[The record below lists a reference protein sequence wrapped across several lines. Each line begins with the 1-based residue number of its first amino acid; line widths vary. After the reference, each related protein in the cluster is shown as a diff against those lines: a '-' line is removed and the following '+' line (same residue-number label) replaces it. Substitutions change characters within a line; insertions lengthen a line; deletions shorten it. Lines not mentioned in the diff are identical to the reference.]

1 MNIII
6 TGGAGFLGQ
15 RLARALLQQQQI
27 AFDHLTLAD
36 VIVPTSPLAD
46 ERVRCVQADLGDQ
59 TAVQALVTPD
69 TGLIY
74 HLAAIVSSHAEADF
88 DLGVRVNIDATRYLL
103 EAARHQAPGC
113 RFVFSSSLA
122 VFGGELPEVI
132 QDHTAV
138 CPQSSYGMEKAVG
151 ELMVNDYARKGFV
164 DGRVLRLPTIS
175 VRPGKPNKAA
185 SSFASGIIREPLQ
198 GDSTVCPVALSLPMW
213 LSSPATV
220 VENFVRAAQ
229 VPAGAFGASRTVNL
243 PGITVTV
250 QQMIDALRR
259 VAGDQVCARIRYEED
274 EVVSRIVA
282 SWPGRFNI
290 TRARVLGFVQDA
302 DFDSVIRRFIADDM
316 EGTKQ

>member
-15 RLARALLQQQQI
+15 RLARVLLTQEQME
-27 AFDHLTLAD
+27 FSTLTLAD
-36 VIVPTSPLAD
+36 VILPSAPLAD
-46 ERVRCVQADLGDQ
+46 PRVRCVQADLGNQ
-59 TAVQALVTPD
+59 AEVQALVGAD

-88 DLGVRVNIDATRYLL
+88 DLGIQVNIEATRYLL

-122 VFGGELPEVI
+122 VFGGELPELI
-132 QDHTAV
+132 QDNTAV
-138 CPQSSYGMEKAVG
+138 CPQSSYGMEKAVC
-151 ELMVNDYARKGFV
+151 ELMVNDYARKGFI

-198 GDSTVCPVALSLPMW
+198 GEDTVCPVSPSLSMW

-220 VENFVRAAQ
+220 IDNFIRAAQ
-229 VPAGAFGASRTVNL
+229 VPAEAFGASRTVNL

-250 QQMIDALRR
+250 AQMIESLRR
-259 VAGDQVCARIRYEED
+259 VAGDEVCARISYQED
-274 EVVSRIVA
+274 ESISRIVA

-290 TRARVLGFVQDA
+290 TRAQALGFVQDA
-302 DFDSVIRRFIADDM
+302 DFDAVIRSFIQHDLQGA
-316 EGTKQ
+316 QQ

>member
-15 RLARALLQQQQI
+15 RLAKALLQQQQI
-27 AFDHLTLAD
+27 AFDRLTLAD

-46 ERVRCVQADLGDQ
+46 ERVHCVQTDLGDQ
-59 TAVQALVTPD
+59 AAVQALVTPD

-138 CPQSSYGMEKAVG
+138 CPQSSYGMEKSVG
-151 ELMVNDYARKGFV
+151 ELLVNDYARKGFV

-198 GDSTVCPVALSLPMW
+198 GEESVCPVALSLPMW

-229 VPAGAFGASRTVNL
+229 VPAEAFGASRTVNL

-250 QQMIDALRR
+250 QEMIDALRR
-259 VAGDQVCARIRYEED
+259 VAGDPVCDRIRYEED
-274 EVVSRIVA
+274 EAVSRIVA

-290 TRARVLGFVQDA
+290 SRAQGLGFVQDA